1 MTVGTNNNKEKPT
14 KEKLSRAVE
23 DYLRAIYKLEERGKK
38 VSTTALAEQLAV
50 APASVTKMLKR
61 LASMELVEHEP
72 YYGVGLTPSGEKTAL
87 EIVRH
92 HRLIELFLAEVV
104 GVPWDRVHAEAH
116 QLEHALSEYLEDKLA
131 QLLDDPDTDPHG
143 QPIPSKDGEI
153 IRRHV
158 LALDKVEGGTVGV
171 VAEVDDHDAGLL
183 RHVASLGLFPKTPVR
198 VIARQP
204 ADGVVQLD
212 VDGTEQL
219 LSLEVAKHLWI
230 TPDTEEKNP

>member
-1 MTVGTNNNKEKPT
+1 MTVDSNKGKDEPV

-61 LASMELVEHEP
+61 LATMELVEHEP
-72 YYGVGLTPSGEKTAL
+72 YHGVGLTPNGEKTAL

-116 QLEHALSEYLEDKLA
+116 QLEHALSEYLEDRLA
-131 QLLDDPDTDPHG
+131 QLLNDPDTDPHG

-153 IRRHV
+153 VRRHILGLHTLEV
-158 LALDKVEGGTVGV
+158 GTEGV
-171 VAEVDDHDAGLL
+171 VAEVDDHDGDLL
-183 RHVASLGLFPKTPVR
+183 RHVASLGLFPKTSIR
-198 VIARQP
+198 VSSRDTETNVSI
-204 ADGVVQLD
+204 VD
-212 VDGTEQL
+212 VDGTEH
-219 LSLEVAKHLWI
+219 SVSHDVAKHIWI
-230 TPDTEEKNP
+230 TPSSNNKAS